1 MPYLFPVGDALAAW
15 SRRLLTA
22 TAAIGLLVVVWLVSV
37 RVFRTSADLAVA
49 VCGVLEAIFFGL
61 VALGKDEAAESSAA
75 SPEIIAV
82 ARSRLRSAVSS
93 QVTEQATALTA
104 RGLLTVPWNRTGDP
118 TQDRSS
124 VAELAR
130 AVEAGRQLIVLG
142 GSQSGKTTLAT
153 RLAETLAAH
162 PGRQPVLFS
171 LSTWNHGQVWL
182 KDWMLLTIRTGYD
195 LTSAADVEAAEAAF
209 REGLIIPIFDGL
221 DEIEASYRI
230 TAAETIHQLVGA
242 APAVLTSIAT
252 PETEQAARVA
262 LPSAEIIKLRP
273 VATAEVSRY
282 LLDSPMA
289 DADELAPLTSGIV
302 EDPESAASQALSSPL
317 MAWLA
322 KTIYAA
328 DANARS
334 RGIAGPDELVDP
346 ARFPDAE
353 SVERHLLRSLPTAV
367 FERYRL
373 RSRAPGS
380 PAGAFTPGQADRWL
394 AFLAARATR
403 RIIGFW
409 EFRRYAPLFRIA
421 LLAAVV
427 VGCVIAIIGSAVPY
441 LAGPGYFLL
450 LAGAVFGFAWSRGYT
465 VTRARVADPT
475 RIGYGY
481 AGQDDGDLRLHA
493 LRLARAA
500 AAALVAYVAGV
511 VTQAVRGQA
520 SWRFGLTPREF
531 GAAAFVAIVLCFVVA
546 NLGGRIAGWILLHR
560 PGIDA
565 HMGARAGDPLAAIR
579 SDRRSGAAILVVGT
593 TVLAAGIA
601 LYDVVFLPADAI
613 WNVSLAPVSASIAAF
628 IWNEWIC
635 FTVAHQWL
643 ALRGRLPWRL
653 STFLRQCHEGGI
665 LRKNGNHFEF
675 RHRRLQESLQ
685 TGSDEG
691 VRR

>member
-1 MPYLFPVGDALAAW
+1 M
-15 SRRLLTA
+15 
-22 TAAIGLLVVVWLVSV
+22 
-37 RVFRTSADLAVA
+37 FRTSADLAVA

-61 VALGKDEAAESSAA
+61 VASGRDKAAESSPA
-75 SPEIIAV
+75 SQEIIAE
-82 ARSRLRSAVSS
+82 ARSRLRSVVRS
-93 QVTEQATALTA
+93 QVTEQANALTA

-118 TQDRSS
+118 TQARSS

-182 KDWMLLTIRTGYD
+182 KDWMLLTIRTAYN
-195 LTSAADVEAAEAAF
+195 LMSAADAQAAEEAF
-209 REGLIIPIFDGL
+209 REGTIIPVFDGL
-221 DEIEASYRI
+221 DEIEASHRMS
-230 TAAETIHQLVGA
+230 AAETIHQLVGTT
-242 APAVLTSIAT
+242 PAVLTSVAT

-273 VATAEVSRY
+273 VATEEVSRY
-282 LLDSPMA
+282 LLESPMA
-289 DADELAPLTSGIV
+289 EVGELAPLTSGIV
-302 EDPESAASQALSSPL
+302 EAPESAAGQALSSPL

-322 KTIYAA
+322 KTIYVADTHAA
-328 DANARS
+328 HS
-334 RGIAGPDELVDP
+334 RGIARPDELVDP
-346 ARFPDAE
+346 AHFPDAE

-367 FERYRL
+367 FERYSL

-380 PAGAFTPGQADRWL
+380 PAGAFTPAQADRWL

-409 EFRRYAPLFRIA
+409 EFRSYAPLFRIA
-421 LLAAVV
+421 LLAAAVA
-427 VGCVIAIIGSAVPY
+427 GCVIAIIGSAVPY

-450 LAGAVFGFAWSRGYT
+450 LAGAVFGFAWSRGYA

-481 AGQDDGDLRLHA
+481 TGQDDGDLRLHT

-500 AAALVAYVAGV
+500 AAALVAYAAGV

-520 SWRFGLTPREF
+520 GWLFGLTPSEF
-531 GAAAFVAIVLCFVVA
+531 GAAAFVAIMLCFVIA

-613 WNVSLAPVSASIAAF
+613 WNLSLAPVSASVAAF

-635 FTVAHQWL
+635 FKVAHQWL

-653 STFLRQCHEGGI
+653 SLFLRQCHEGGI

-685 TGSDEG
+685 TAGDEDE
-691 VRR
+691 RR